1 MPADPSAAWDSGNIA
16 RSNAEKGRYAPE
28 FEQSTRRFPAPRTI
42 LRRVEVLAAV
52 HAKYGTAGLFEC
64 DPNKVA
70 LHYYG
75 MRANCTRKT
84 RTSRI
89 LAATLEDFRAW
100 CTVTA
105 NQGD

>member
-1 MPADPSAAWDSGNIA
+1 MTLAAGSPRPPQSVDDLIRRWGA
-16 RSNAEKGRYAPE
+16 RELIRTDRTP
-28 FEQSTRRFPAPRTI
+28 RPAPRTI

-100 CTVTA
+100 CAVTA
-105 NQGD
+105 NRGD

>member
-1 MPADPSAAWDSGNIA
+1 MTLAAGSPRPPQSVDDLIRRWGA
-16 RSNAEKGRYAPE
+16 RELIRTDRTP
-28 FEQSTRRFPAPRTI
+28 RPAPRTI

-52 HAKYGTAGLFEC
+52 HAKYGTAGLFDC
-64 DPNKVA
+64 DPDKVA

-89 LAATLEDFRAW
+89 LAAVIEDFRAW
-100 CTVTA
+100 HTIA
-105 NQGD
+105 SNRGE

>member
-1 MPADPSAAWDSGNIA
+1 MTLAAGTPRPPQIDDLIRRWGA
-16 RSNAEKGRYAPE
+16 REL
-28 FEQSTRRFPAPRTI
+28 TRTDRTPRPAPRTI

-52 HAKYGTAGLFEC
+52 HTKYGPAGLFDC
-64 DPNKVA
+64 DPDKVA
-70 LHYYG
+70 LHFYG

-100 CTVTA
+100 CAVTA
-105 NQGD
+105 NRGE

>member
-1 MPADPSAAWDSGNIA
+1 MTLAAGSPRPPQSVDDLIRRWGA
-16 RSNAEKGRYAPE
+16 AEL
-28 FEQSTRRFPAPRTI
+28 TRTDRNPRPAPATV

-52 HAKYGTAGLFEC
+52 HARYNDAGLFTC
-64 DPNKVA
+64 DPTTVA

-100 CTVTA
+100 CTRTT
-105 NQGD
+105 NRGD

>member
-1 MPADPSAAWDSGNIA
+1 MTLAAGSPRPPQSVDDLIRRWGA
-16 RSNAEKGRYAPE
+16 REL
-28 FEQSTRRFPAPRTI
+28 TRTDRNPRPAPATV

-52 HAKYGTAGLFEC
+52 HAKYGTAGLFDC
-64 DPNKVA
+64 DPDKVA

-89 LAATLEDFRAW
+89 LAAVIEDFRAW
-100 CTVTA
+100 HTIA
-105 NQGD
+105 SNRGE